1 MPQHGLGMVKD
12 SSWRTSENCVGLN
25 SCDRNLVDIEG
36 GRDQIEWE
44 ILQFRHVHVSL
55 RQISRAVLH

>member
-1 MPQHGLGMVKD
+1 M
-12 SSWRTSENCVGLN
+12 GLN

-44 ILQFRHVHVSL
+44 ILQFRHVHVSSM
-55 RQISRAVLH
+55 QISRAVLH